1 MKVLIVDDYATMR
14 RIIRN
19 LLTQIGFDDIEEAE
33 DGEKALKKMR
43 AAQFGLVLS
52 DWNMTPVTG
61 LELLKTVRADSA
73 LSKTP
78 FILITAESK
87 PENIVAAKQAGVNNY
102 IIKPFNAETLKTKI
116 NAVLSR
122 TAA

>member
-33 DGEKALKKMR
+33 DGENALTKMR
-43 AAQFGLVLS
+43 AKQFGLVLS
-52 DWNMTPVTG
+52 DWNMSPVTG
-61 LELLKTVRADSA
+61 LELLKTVRADSSLA
-73 LSKTP
+73 KTP

-87 PENIVAAKQAGVNNY
+87 PENILAAKQAGVNNY

-116 NAVLSR
+116 NATLSR
-122 TAA
+122 AA

>member
-33 DGEKALKKMR
+33 DGENALTKMR
-43 AAQFGLVLS
+43 AKQFGLVLS

-87 PENIVAAKQAGVNNY
+87 PENILAAKQAGVNNY

-116 NAVLSR
+116 NATLSR
-122 TAA
+122 AA